1 MSTTISTHIHGVPA
15 LRGIPGLAVRT
26 GRLLELWG
34 RRAARPASRSD
45 LALRREADWHAHIA
59 VAAHEARELRT
70 TYQAL
75 R

>member
-15 LRGIPGLAVRT
+15 LAVRT

-34 RRAARPASRSD
+34 RRAARPAGRAE

-70 TYQAL
+70 MYQAL